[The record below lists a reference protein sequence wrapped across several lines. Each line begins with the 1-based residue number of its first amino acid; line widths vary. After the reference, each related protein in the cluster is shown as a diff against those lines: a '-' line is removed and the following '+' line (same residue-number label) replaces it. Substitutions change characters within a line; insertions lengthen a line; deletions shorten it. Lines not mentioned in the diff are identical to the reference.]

1 MTVHFEV
8 LKAIAV
14 PIEMD
19 NVDTDQIFPSR
30 FSSKDRA
37 DGKYG
42 DYFLH
47 DQRFDKN
54 GQQNKDFILNDVRY
68 RGAKII
74 VASKN
79 YACGSARP
87 GAIYSHLDYGICAI
101 ISESFGPVF
110 PTVAYKSGLL
120 TIQVGKDTAQQI
132 RDALLRNP
140 GSQIEIDLKDQF
152 ISLEN
157 GQRFYFEIDHF
168 IKTMF
173 MEGVSEINFTLKYS
187 SKIAEFEAKLP
198 HSFPWLYGKGR

>member
-1 MTVHFEV
+1 MTVHFEI

-14 PIEMD
+14 PIAMD

-47 DQRFDKN
+47 DRRFDKN
-54 GQQNKDFILNDVRY
+54 GQQNKDFVLNDSRY

-101 ISESFGPVF
+101 VSESFGSVF

-120 TIQVGKDTAQQI
+120 TIQVNKDTAQQI
-132 RDALLRNP
+132 REALQCEP
-140 GSQIEIDLKDQF
+140 GSEIEINLKEQF

-157 GQRFYFEIDHF
+157 GQRFHFEIDKF

-173 MEGVSEINFTLKYS
+173 IEGVSEINFTLKYS
-187 SKIAEFEAKLP
+187 SKIKEFESTLS
-198 HSFPWLYGKGR
+198 HSFPWLYGKDR